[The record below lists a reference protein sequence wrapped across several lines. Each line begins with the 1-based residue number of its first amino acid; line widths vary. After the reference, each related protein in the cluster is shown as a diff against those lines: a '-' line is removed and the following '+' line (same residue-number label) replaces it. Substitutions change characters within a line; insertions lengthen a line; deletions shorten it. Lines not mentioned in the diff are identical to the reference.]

1 MLVDLVRATPPRV
14 GKVRFVLAGLT
25 LAIAVWLGYALGRG
39 QSLADV
45 ARLYRDGSVLQ
56 YTVETGDLTAQFART
71 GGALKPLLKTPDGT
85 ALLDYTD
92 WDYNAGIVVDGR
104 QYDFVR
110 LIPTDTADYA
120 RNRIVAGLSA
130 GDWVLS
136 REITLH
142 GAQAEITFT
151 FLANTP
157 IHEVW
162 LHVPHTNWY
171 FLHVSP
177 SELGFSATV
186 ARATRGEI
194 EQGLVR
200 APAYEVTVSSAPAGE
215 AIPKFVRLGTATPY
229 GIQSVTTEY
238 VLRDP
243 PMGQYVP
250 VATEQVTWRR
260 L

>member
-1 MLVDLVRATPPRV
+1 LS
-14 GKVRFVLAGLT
+14 

-45 ARLYRDGSVLQ
+45 SRLYRDASVLT
-56 YTVETGDLTAQFART
+56 YTVETGDLIAQYSRT
-71 GGALKPLLKTPDGT
+71 GGALKPLLKAPDGT

-92 WDYNAGIVVDGR
+92 WDYNAGVIVDGR
-104 QYDFVR
+104 QYDLVR
-110 LIPTDTADYA
+110 LIPSDTADYA

-130 GDWVLS
+130 GDWVLT
-136 REITLH
+136 REITLN
-142 GAQAEITFT
+142 GGRAEIRFT

-162 LHVPHTNWY
+162 LHVPHTSWY
-171 FLHVSP
+171 FLDVSP
-177 SELGFSATV
+177 EDRGFTVDV

-200 APAYEVTVSSAPAGE
+200 TPSYRVSLSATPVGE
-215 AIPKFVRLGTATPY
+215 PVPNFVRVGTATPY
-229 GIQSVTTEY
+229 GIHSVTTEY

-243 PMGQYVP
+243 PVGQYTP
-250 VATEQVTWRR
+250 IASEQVTWRR